1 MSGLYT
7 SEAPYRGV
15 AWVLL
20 FGIMLFVCA
29 PILFVVVTSFNER
42 GIYLIRSGYRL
53 SLHWYESLPKAFF
66 SSFKVSLV
74 VATASAAIAL
84 VPGIMAA
91 FVIVRGRFPGKAL
104 LTNLFLSPLILPLI
118 VLGVSYY
125 RYFLVVFDLTGVS
138 LLDSYWGFILAHAG
152 FTWAYVVRAVV
163 AGLQNFDLHLEEAAA
178 DLGAGR
184 LYTTLRVTLP
194 TIRPSIVAG
203 MIFAFMISFDDVP
216 VSLFLYGTTTTPL
229 PIELMNYMS
238 DNIDPYITAMSS
250 LTVFFS
256 VALMLVVERA
266 VGLRRVVGLPEIS
279 R

>member
-1 MSGLYT
+1 M
-7 SEAPYRGV
+7 SEALYRSIGR
-15 AWVLL
+15 LL
-20 FGIMLFVCA
+20 LLLTVLFVCV
-29 PILFVVVTSFNER
+29 PIVFVVITSFNGK
-42 GIYLIRSGYRL
+42 GIYLVRTGYQL

-84 VPGIMAA
+84 LPGIMAA
-91 FVIVRGRFPGKAL
+91 FVIVRGRFPGKAI
-104 LTNLFLSPLILPLI
+104 LTNVFLSPLILPLI

-125 RYFLVVFDLTGVS
+125 RYFLLVYDSTGVS
-138 LLDSYWGFILAHAG
+138 LLDSYWGLILAHAG

-184 LYTTLRVTLP
+184 LYTTFRVTLP
-194 TIRPSIVAG
+194 SIRPSIVAG

-216 VSLFLYGTTTTPL
+216 VSLFLYGTKTTPL

-238 DNIDPYITAMSS
+238 DSIDPYITAMSS

-256 VALMLVVERA
+256 IALMFIVERTI
-266 VGLRRVVGLPEIS
+266 GLRRLVGLPEIS
-279 R
+279 T

>member
-1 MSGLYT
+1 MRAALHRGL
-7 SEAPYRGV
+7 V
-15 AWVLL
+15 WVLL
-20 FGIMLFVCA
+20 LLTVLFVCV
-29 PILFVVVTSFNER
+29 PIVFVVVTSFNEK
-42 GIYLIRSGYRL
+42 GIYLIRTGYQL

-74 VATASAAIAL
+74 VATASSAIAL

-91 FVIVRGRFPGKAL
+91 FVIVRGQFPGKAM

-125 RYFLVVFDLTGVS
+125 RYFLVVYDAAGVS
-138 LLDSYWGFILAHAG
+138 LLDSYWGLILAHAG

-163 AGLQNFDLHLEEAAA
+163 AGLENFDLHVEEAAA

-184 LYTTLRVTLP
+184 LYPTLRVTLP
-194 TIRPSIVAG
+194 SIRPSIVAG
-203 MIFAFMISFDDVP
+203 TIFAFMISFDDVP
-216 VSLFLYGTTTTPL
+216 VSLFLYSTRTTPL

-238 DNIDPYITAMSS
+238 DNIDPYLTAMSS

-256 VALMLVVERA
+256 IALMVVVERT
-266 VGLRRVVGLPEIS
+266 VGLRRFVGLREIS
-279 R
+279 A

>member
-1 MSGLYT
+1 MRAALHRGL
-7 SEAPYRGV
+7 V
-15 AWVLL
+15 WVLL
-20 FGIMLFVCA
+20 LLTVLFVCV
-29 PILFVVVTSFNER
+29 PIVFVVVTSFNEK
-42 GIYLIRSGYRL
+42 GIYLIRTGYQL
-53 SLHWYESLPKAFF
+53 SLRWYESLPKAFF

-74 VATASAAIAL
+74 VATASSAIAL

-91 FVIVRGRFPGKAL
+91 FVIVRGQFPGKAM

-125 RYFLVVFDLTGVS
+125 RYFLVVYDAAGVS
-138 LLDSYWGFILAHAG
+138 LLDSYWGLILAHAG

-163 AGLQNFDLHLEEAAA
+163 AGLENFDLHLEEAAA

-194 TIRPSIVAG
+194 SIRPSIVAG
-203 MIFAFMISFDDVP
+203 TIFAFMISFDDVP
-216 VSLFLYGTTTTPL
+216 VSLFLYSTRTTPL

-238 DNIDPYITAMSS
+238 DNIDPYLTAMSS

-256 VALMLVVERA
+256 IALMVVVERT
-266 VGLRRVVGLPEIS
+266 VGLRRFVGLREIS
-279 R
+279 A